1 MRQPVT
7 SKHAI
12 FVIIFGWMLLGT
24 YIIYEYS
31 NYGSQTFDHLL
42 SLSEPTA
49 FIHHIVL
56 LTAFIGCHITAYLI
70 NDRKKLLIKTIE
82 SEHKLRISANEW
94 MTTFDSMPYA
104 ILMTDTNF
112 NIIKANRHLI
122 KSISI
127 IKSENHILNRKCY
140 ELVCKKAKQHD
151 DCPAVKSLATKKTE
165 SYECTDSELG
175 RDFIES
181 ISPILDKDG
190 NVASNVHV
198 IIDVTDARKKENK
211 LIQTKNAFFNM
222 LKDLDHTY
230 KELKSVHNNLII
242 TFSNI
247 IDAKSSWTK
256 GHSMNVSEYA
266 LAIADEMSLNTWD
279 IETLRTASLLHDIGK
294 VGTYDV
300 ILDKPEGL
308 NDKELSLVQQHTV
321 KGEEILKPIEGLEKV
336 LPIIRSH
343 HEHFDGSGYPDG
355 LKGHEIPFL
364 ARIICVADSYDA
376 MISNR
381 PYRLSLG
388 KEHAVSQLKQ
398 YSNIQFDP
406 KVVQPFISLL
416 NKSINI
422 TPTA

>member
-1 MRQPVT
+1 MRQPIT
-7 SKHAI
+7 SIHSI

-24 YIIYEYS
+24 YIIYDYS
-31 NYGSQTFDHLL
+31 HYGSSTSDHLF
-42 SLSEPTA
+42 SLDDPAE
-49 FIHHIVL
+49 FFFHLVI
-56 LTAFIGCHITAYLI
+56 LTSFIGCHVTAYLI
-70 NDRKKLLIKTIE
+70 NDRKNLLIKTSE
-82 SEHKLRISANEW
+82 SEHKLKIAANEW
-94 MTTFDSMPYA
+94 MTTFDSMPYG

-112 NIIKANRHLI
+112 NIIKANRHL
-122 KSISI
+122 KNISNI
-127 IKSENHILNRKCY
+127 NSENHILSRKCY
-140 ELVCKKAKQHD
+140 ELVCKKTNQHC

-181 ISPILDKDG
+181 ITPILDNNG
-190 NVASNVHV
+190 NVVSNVHV
-198 IIDVTDARKKENK
+198 IMDVTDAKKKENK

-230 KELKSVHNNLII
+230 KELKGVHNNLII

-256 GHSMNVSEYA
+256 GHSMNVSAYA
-266 LAIADEMSLNTWD
+266 LAIAGEMGLNTWD
-279 IETLRTASLLHDIGK
+279 IDTLRTASLLHDIGK

-308 NDKELSLVQQHTV
+308 NEKELSLVQRHTV
-321 KGEEILKPIEGLEKV
+321 KGEAILKPIEGLEKV

-343 HEHFDGSGYPDG
+343 HEHFDGSGYPDR
-355 LKGHEIPFL
+355 LKGSEIPFL

-416 NKSINI
+416 SKSKDII
-422 TPTA
+422 PTA

>member
-1 MRQPVT
+1 M
-7 SKHAI
+7 
-12 FVIIFGWMLLGT
+12 IIGA
-24 YIIYEYS
+24 YIIYDYS
-31 NYGSQTFDHLL
+31 HYGSSISDHLF
-42 SLSEPTA
+42 SLDDPAE
-49 FIHHIVL
+49 FFFHLVIF
-56 LTAFIGCHITAYLI
+56 TAFIGCHVTAYLI
-70 NDRKKLLIKTIE
+70 NDRKNLLIKTIE
-82 SEHKLRISANEW
+82 SEHQLRIAANEW
-94 MTTFDSMPYA
+94 MTTFDSMPYG

-112 NIIKANRHLI
+112 NIIKANRYL
-122 KSISI
+122 KSISN
-127 IKSENHILNRKCY
+127 IKSENHILGRKCY
-140 ELVCKKAKQHD
+140 ELVCKKAKQHC
-151 DCPAVKSLATKKTE
+151 DCPAVKSLATHKTE

-175 RDFIES
+175 KDFIES
-181 ISPILDKDG
+181 ITPILDKNGD
-190 NVASNVHV
+190 VVSNVHV
-198 IIDVTDARKKENK
+198 IMDVTDAKKKENK

-222 LKDLDHTY
+222 LKDIDHTY

-266 LAIADEMSLNTWD
+266 LAIAGEMGLNTWD

-300 ILDKPEGL
+300 ILDKPEEL

-321 KGEEILKPIEGLEKV
+321 KGEEILRPIEGLEKV

-343 HEHFDGSGYPDG
+343 HEHFDGSGYPDR
-355 LKGHEIPFL
+355 LKGSEIPFL

-388 KEHAVSQLKQ
+388 KEHAVSELKQ
-398 YSNIQFDP
+398 YSNSQFDP
-406 KVVQPFISLL
+406 NVVQPFISLL

>member
-1 MRQPVT
+1 M
-7 SKHAI
+7 
-12 FVIIFGWMLLGT
+12 IIGA
-24 YIIYEYS
+24 YIIYDYS
-31 NYGSQTFDHLL
+31 HYDSSTSDHLF
-42 SLSEPTA
+42 SLDNPAE
-49 FIHHIVL
+49 FFFHLVI
-56 LTAFIGCHITAYLI
+56 LTAFIGCHVTAYLI
-70 NDRKKLLIKTIE
+70 NDRKNLLIKTTE
-82 SEHKLRISANEW
+82 SEHQLRIAANEW
-94 MTTFDSMPYA
+94 MTTFDSMPYG

-112 NIIKANRHLI
+112 NIIKANSHL
-122 KSISI
+122 KSISN
-127 IKSENHILNRKCY
+127 IKSENHILGRKCY
-140 ELVCKKAKQHD
+140 ELVCKKAKQHC
-151 DCPAVKSLATKKTE
+151 DCPAVKSLATHKTE

-175 RDFIES
+175 KDFIES
-181 ISPILDKDG
+181 ITPILDKNG
-190 NVASNVHV
+190 NVVSNVHV
-198 IIDVTDARKKENK
+198 IMDVTDAKKKENK

-222 LKDLDHTY
+222 LKDIDHTY

-266 LAIADEMSLNTWD
+266 LAIAGEMGLNTWD

-343 HEHFDGSGYPDG
+343 HEHFDGSGYPDR
-355 LKGHEIPFL
+355 LKGSEIPFL
-364 ARIICVADSYDA
+364 ARIICVADAYDA

-388 KEHAVSQLKQ
+388 KEHAVSELKQ
-398 YSNIQFDP
+398 YSNSQFDP
-406 KVVQPFISLL
+406 NVVQPFISLL
-416 NKSINI
+416 NKSIEI